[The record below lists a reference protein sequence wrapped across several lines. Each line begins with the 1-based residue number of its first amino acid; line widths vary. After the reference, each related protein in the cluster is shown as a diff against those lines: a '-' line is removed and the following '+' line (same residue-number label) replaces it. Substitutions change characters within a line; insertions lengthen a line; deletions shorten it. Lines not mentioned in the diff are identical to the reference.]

1 MAEPYGFHKS
11 FPRWA
16 IAHKFPAEQ
25 IETRL
30 IQIDIQVGRTG
41 VLTPVGRLEPVK
53 VGGVIVSNVSL
64 HNEDEIQ
71 RKDIRVGD
79 GVIQRAGDVIPQ
91 VVRVIQNAR
100 SRYSEK
106 FVSYKVSQLWKR
118 DAAQRGRSSKK
129 MCGRFGL

>member
-1 MAEPYGFHKS
+1 MV
-11 FPRWA
+11 
-16 IAHKFPAEQ
+16 EQ
-25 IETRL
+25 AF
-30 IQIDIQVGRTG
+30 
-41 VLTPVGRLEPVK
+41 LTPVGRLEPVK

-79 GVIQRAGDVIPQ
+79 RVIIQRAGDVIPQ

-106 FVSYKVSQLWKR
+106 FVFPTKCPSCGNET
-118 DAAQRGRSSKK
+118 QRSEGEARENVWQVWSVMHKPLK
-129 MCGRFGL
+129 D